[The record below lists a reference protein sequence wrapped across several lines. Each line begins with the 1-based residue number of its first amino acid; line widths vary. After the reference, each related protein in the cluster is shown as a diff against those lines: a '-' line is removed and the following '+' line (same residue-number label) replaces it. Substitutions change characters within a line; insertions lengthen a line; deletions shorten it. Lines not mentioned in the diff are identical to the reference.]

1 MNTMKF
7 GHGQP
12 YTRLED
18 PALLT
23 GAGRYVGDAAAAVG
37 AAAAHV
43 VRSPHAHARFAIND
57 VDFVRAMPG
66 VRLVLTAMDIEKL
79 GGMPVGAVIPV
90 VGEPHLWKPHR
101 PVLAHGVARHVG
113 DAIAFIVA
121 DTLDEA
127 RDAAEALKV
136 DWEPLDAVADMEAAM
151 EDGAPQVWAERANN
165 IAFTSELGAA
175 GPVEE
180 AFAKAARIVRLKL
193 VNNRVVTNYLEPR
206 GVLAEVEETG
216 RVRLT
221 LGSQGSHRLR
231 DAIADKIL
239 HWPREELRVIT
250 PDVGGGFGTKMFPF
264 VEYPLAALAARMLGK
279 PLAWL
284 SDRNEHFQADSHG
297 RDNITTAELALD
309 KDGRFLGLKVDTLA
323 NMGAYLNYFGPFVP
337 VGGARMLPGVYDI
350 RAFHARIRGVYT
362 HTVPV
367 DAYRGAGRPEAAYVI
382 ERLVDA
388 AARETGIAPEEL
400 RRRNFIAPS
409 AMPYQTASGRLYDS
423 GEFDGH
429 MTRALSVADQ
439 TGFAARAEA
448 ASKEGKL
455 RGFGFATYIEA
466 CGGGLPEPAF
476 LRLEKDGHIRLKI
489 GSQSSGQGH
498 KTAYAHLAAAHL
510 KVPLEQVEVLQGDTD
525 DLPEGHGTGGSRSI
539 PVGGAAVAGAAR
551 RLAEKLRSL
560 GADALEADE
569 GDIELVDGG
578 VEVAGTDRR
587 LEFVDL
593 AALPEAREDR
603 ISAQDAFT
611 PPEATYPNG
620 THVCEVEIDPS
631 TGVVEILTY
640 VVVDD
645 FGAVVT
651 PALLEGQVQGG
662 IVQGIGQALLERT
675 VYDEG
680 GQLLTAS
687 LMDYAL
693 PRAEDIPHIHFETR
707 NVPCATNPL
716 GVKGAGEAG
725 TIGSC
730 PAVMNAVVDALW
742 RSHRISHLDMPATPA
757 AVFAAIEAAGRR
769 VGT

>member
-1 MNTMKF
+1 MTQKF
-7 GHGQP
+7 GHAQP
-12 YTRLED
+12 FTRLED

-23 GAGRYVGDAAAAVG
+23 GAGRFVADAAAAVG
-37 AAAAHV
+37 AAAGYM
-43 VRSPHAHARFAIND
+43 VRSPYAHAAFSFANLED
-57 VDFVRAMPG
+57 VRALPR
-66 VRLVLTAMDIEKL
+66 VRLVLTADDLAGTGALPL
-79 GGMPVGAVIPV
+79 GALIPV
-90 VGEPHLWKPHR
+90 VGEAHLWNPQR
-101 PVLAHGVARHVG
+101 PILATGMTRHVG
-113 DAIAFIVA
+113 DGIAFIVA
-121 DTLDEA
+121 DTLDDA
-127 RDAAEALKV
+127 RDAAEALEIE
-136 DWEPLDAVADMEAAM
+136 WQAQDAVADMEAALA
-151 EDGAPQVWAERANN
+151 DGAPLVWPARGTNT
-165 IAFTSELGAA
+165 AFTSEIGDAA
-175 GPVEE
+175 AVET
-180 AFAKAARIVRLKL
+180 AFASAARVVTSRL

-206 GVLAEVEETG
+206 GVLAEVEESG

-231 DAIADKIL
+231 DAVAKML
-239 HWPREELRVIT
+239 HWRKEDLRVVT

-264 VEYPLAALAARMLGK
+264 PEYSLAAFAARQLGM
-279 PLAWL
+279 PLAWI

-297 RDNITTAELALD
+297 RDNITTARLALD
-309 KDGRFLGLKVDTLA
+309 HNGRFLALDVETLA
-323 NMGAYLNYFGPFVP
+323 NMGAYLSFFGPFVP

-350 RAFHARIRGVYT
+350 RAFHVRVRGIYT

-388 AARETGIAPEEL
+388 AAREIGMAPEEL
-400 RRRNFIAPS
+400 RRRNFIPPS
-409 AMPYQTASGRLYDS
+409 AMPYDTASGRRYDS

-429 MTRALSVADQ
+429 MTRALEVADHK
-439 TGFAARAEA
+439 GFAARADA
-448 ASKEGKL
+448 AAKAGKL

-476 LRLEKDGHIRLKI
+476 LALQKDGRIRLKI
-489 GSQSSGQGH
+489 GSQASGQGH
-498 KTAYAHLAAAHL
+498 KTAYAHLASAHL
-510 KVPLEQVEVLQGDTD
+510 RLPLDQVEVLQGDTD
-525 DLPEGHGTGGSRSI
+525 DLEQGHGTGGSRSI

-560 GADALEADE
+560 GADALEADA
-569 GDIELVDGG
+569 GDMELVNGG

-587 LEFVDL
+587 LTFAQL
-593 AALPEAREDR
+593 AALPIATEDR
-603 ISAQDAFT
+603 VSAQDAFT

-620 THVCEVEIDPS
+620 THACELEIDPD
-631 TGVVEILTY
+631 TGEVRILSY

-675 VYDEG
+675 VYDAE

-687 LMDYAL
+687 FMDYAL
-693 PRAEDIPHIHFETR
+693 PRAEDIPDLHFETR
-707 NVPCATNPL
+707 NVRCTTNPL

-725 TIGSC
+725 AIGSC

-742 RSHRISHLDMPATPA
+742 RAHGIAHLDMPATPA
-757 AVFAAIEAAGRR
+757 AIFAALAEARP
-769 VGT
+769 

>member
-1 MNTMKF
+1 MSTMKF
-7 GHGQP
+7 GRGQP
-12 YTRLED
+12 HTRVED

-23 GAGRYVGDAAAAVG
+23 GAGRFVGDAAAAVG
-37 AAAAHV
+37 AAAAYV

-57 VDFVRAMPG
+57 VDDVRNMPG
-66 VRLVLTAMDIEKL
+66 VRLVLTALDVGQL
-79 GGMPVGAVIPV
+79 GGMPIGAAIPV
-90 VGEPHLWKPHR
+90 VGEAHLWKPHR
-101 PVLAHGVARHVG
+101 PILARDVVRHVG
-113 DAIAFIVA
+113 DTVAFIVA
-121 DTLDEA
+121 DTLDQA
-127 RDAAEALKV
+127 RDAAEAMEIEW
-136 DWEPLDAVADMEAAM
+136 DPLDAVADMEAALR
-151 EDGAPQVWAERANN
+151 EDAPLVWEQRGSNV
-165 IAFTSELGAA
+165 AFTSELGAA

-180 AFAKAARIVRLKL
+180 AFAKARRIVRLTL

-264 VEYPLAALAARMLGK
+264 AEYPLAALAARMLGR
-279 PLAWL
+279 PLAWI

-297 RDNITTAELALD
+297 RDNLTTAELAVD
-309 KDGRFLGLKVDTLA
+309 ADGRFLALRVDTLA
-323 NMGAYLNYFGPFVP
+323 NMGAYLNYYGPFVP

-350 RAFHARIRGVYT
+350 RAFHARIRGIYT

-388 AARETGIAPEEL
+388 AAREIGLAPEDL
-400 RRRNFIAPS
+400 RRRNFIKPA
-409 AMPYQTASGRLYDS
+409 AMPYETAAGRLYDS

-429 MTRALSVADQ
+429 MTRALAVADQ
-439 TGFAARAEA
+439 AGFSDRAQEAARR
-448 ASKEGKL
+448 GRL

-466 CGGGLPEPAF
+466 CGGGSPEPAF
-476 LRLEKDGHIRLKI
+476 LKLEKDGHIRLKI
-489 GSQSSGQGH
+489 GSQSTGQGH
-498 KTAYAHLAAAHL
+498 RTAYAHLAAAHL
-510 KVPLEQVEVLQGDTD
+510 RIPLEQVEVLQGDTD
-525 DLPEGHGTGGSRSI
+525 DLPEGNGTGGSRSI

-587 LEFVDL
+587 MEFAAL
-593 AALPEAREDR
+593 AAMPQATEDR
-603 ISAQDAFT
+603 VSAQDSFT

-620 THVCEVEIDPS
+620 THACEVEIDPF
-631 TGVVEILTY
+631 TGVVEIKTY

-675 VYDEG
+675 VYDED

-687 LMDYAL
+687 FMDYAL
-693 PRAEDIPHIHFETR
+693 PRAEDIPPIHFETR

-725 TIGSC
+725 AIGSC
-730 PAVMNAVVDALW
+730 PAVMNAVVDALN
-742 RSHRISHLDMPATPA
+742 RAYGITHLDMPATPA
-757 AVFAAIEAAGRR
+757 AVFAAIAGAKRA
-769 VGT
+769 TA